1 MYAEK
6 QLRRRNISCWQRA
19 LLEEGHCENA
29 DPPSPLFPH
38 LLNNHVQLIP
48 HPLVPQKEQT
58 QEGMKYS
65 FKKHIFK
72 ADIYKIVPF

>member
-6 QLRRRNISCWQRA
+6 QLGRRNISCWQRA

-38 LLNNHVQLIP
+38 LLNNHIQLIP
-48 HPLVPQKEQT
+48 HPLVPQKEQNT
-58 QEGMKYS
+58 GRHEVVI
-65 FKKHIFK
+65 KKHTYVKQMFIK
-72 ADIYKIVPF
+72 